1 MHFNFTNV
9 ALLATAAVGMA
20 NAVQLSADAR
30 DYDTVSSLISET
42 MIDYGDINQDGRYG
56 VDLGAD
62 LVDAVGARLD
72 EIMDYGD
79 ARTQALE

>member
-1 MHFNFTNV
+1 MQFKFNV
-9 ALLATAAVGMA
+9 ALLATAAVSMA

-30 DYDTVSSLISET
+30 DYDTVSSLISQT
-42 MIDYGDINQDGRYG
+42 MIDYGDINQDGRFG

-62 LVDAVGARLD
+62 LVDAVRTRLN